1 MIDHEDKKAFLAKKA
16 LLEGGAKRVV
26 ITAGMPYSNGPIH
39 LGHLAGAFVPADI
52 YARWWRMVV
61 GAENVVFVSGSDD
74 HGVTSFL
81 RCQKEG
87 ESLRDYIAGI
97 RSDHQTT
104 FKMYDISL
112 DKYGSTSNP
121 THLKE
126 HTKLCQRFVQGLH
139 NQKLISTRLTK
150 QWFDQDL
157 QLFLPDR
164 LVEGTCPRCGASGAH
179 SQECDRCGAQ
189 YSPTELINPVSTL
202 SGKSPVLKETQ
213 HLWFDMFPLASTLH
227 QYLGQKG
234 RKFLQKPVLS
244 EIMGDIAPALSFHR
258 HSSDGSGNPAN
269 DNHDIYQKLAAS
281 LGKHKKRFGSQDIT
295 LQFASYESLEEA
307 LSHLQTAGIE
317 ATKQNS
323 WAQRAISRDISW
335 GVKLPKGVGLTDSQ
349 LAQKTLYVWPES
361 LIAPLSFTDQVLKL
375 RASSATYKDYWHS
388 ADAERHQF
396 IGIDNIY
403 FYGVMQSAMWLAQR
417 RNPLNHKAQ
426 EGELQLS
433 NIHTYFHLQVDGEKM
448 SKSRGNFYSAAEMIH
463 SYPYSSDQIRYFMAF
478 LSLREKPCN
487 FDFAFLAKRNDFL
500 SGPLNAAF
508 EKPLSAARKKFG
520 GKVPEGRLLPKVV
533 KETEKVLH
541 SFVRWMPQARYPQ
554 FLLSVENYARLVNS
568 LFATHKPHDD
578 RYPLKEREDAL
589 YSCFFILKNLVIF
602 LHPFAPKA
610 MEELRKSLNLSKDVY
625 ALSKLATGISGG
637 HTIEDTPRQYFPKTV
652 PES

>member
-1 MIDHEDKKAFLAKKA
+1 MIDHEDKERFLAKTS
-16 LLEGGAKRVV
+16 LLEGKTKRVV

-61 GAENVVFVSGSDD
+61 GEENVVFVSGSDD

-87 ESLRDYIAGI
+87 EPLKDYIARI
-97 RSDHQTT
+97 RADHQTT

-112 DKYGSTSNP
+112 DEYGSTSHP
-121 THLKE
+121 AHLKD
-126 HTKLCQRFVQGLH
+126 HTELCQQFVRGLH
-139 NQKLISTRLTK
+139 NHGLISTRLTK
-150 QWFDQDL
+150 QWFDQDH

-189 YSPTELINPVSTL
+189 YSPTELINPISTL

-213 HLWFDMFPLASTLH
+213 HLWFDMFPLAPTLH
-227 QYLGQKG
+227 KYIEQKA

-258 HSSDGSGNPAN
+258 HGVSGSPAN
-269 DNHDIYQKLAAS
+269 QGIYQKIAAS
-281 LGKHKKRFGSQDIT
+281 LGKHKKRFGSQNIT
-295 LQFASYESLEEA
+295 LQFPSYESLEEA
-307 LSHLQTAGIE
+307 LSKLQAAGIDP
-317 ATKQNS
+317 TKQIS
-323 WAQRAISRDISW
+323 WSQRAISRDIAW
-335 GVKLPKGVGLTDSQ
+335 GVKLPKDVGLTDSQ
-349 LAQKTLYVWPES
+349 LSQKTLYVWPES
-361 LIAPLSFTDQVLKL
+361 LIAPLSFTNQVLKS
-375 RASSATYKDYWHS
+375 RESPTTYEDYWHS

-403 FYGVMQSAMWLAQR
+403 FYGVMQSAMWLAQTR
-417 RNPLNHKAQ
+417 DPQSYESRQ
-426 EGELQLS
+426 GELQLS
-433 NIHTYFHLQVDGEKM
+433 SIHTYFHLQVDGEKM
-448 SKSRGNFYSAAEMIH
+448 SKSRGNFYSAAEMMD

-487 FDFAFLAKRNDFL
+487 FDFSFLAKRNDFL

-508 EKPLSAARKKFG
+508 EKPLSAARKRFG

-533 KETEKVLH
+533 KETEKVLS
-541 SFVRWMPQARYPQ
+541 SFARWMPQARYPQ
-554 FLLSVENYARLVNS
+554 FLLSVENYARLINS

-610 MEELRKSLNLSKDVY
+610 MEELRKSLNLSEDVY
-625 ALSKLATGISGG
+625 ALSELATGIDGG
-637 HTIEDTPRQYFPKTV
+637 HSIEDTPRQYFPKTDS
-652 PES
+652 ES